1 MVLLSN
7 SLRTS
12 GINPQRLEL
21 EITESVPLQNDQ
33 ATLSTLHALRALGIR
48 IALDDFGTGYSS
60 LSYLRSFPFDTIKID
75 QSFVRE
81 LENRDDCVA
90 IVKAITALCNTMNRN
105 STAEGVETEEQ
116 FVMLAAAGCTEIQG
130 YLISRPVLPD
140 ALPTLIERLSEKQSR
155 LLPALVGPPVTAFR

>member
-1 MVLLSN
+1 M
-7 SLRTS
+7 
-12 GINPQRLEL
+12 
-21 EITESVPLQNDQ
+21 PLQNDL

-75 QSFVRE
+75 QTFVRE

-90 IVKAITALCNTMNRN
+90 IVRAIAALCNTMNRS

-116 FVMLAAAGCTEIQG
+116 FAMLAAAGCTEIQG
-130 YLISRPVLPD
+130 YLISRPVLPG
-140 ALPTLIERLSEKQSR
+140 ALPALIGRLSEKNSWS
-155 LLPALVGPPVTAFR
+155 LPALVGPPVTNH